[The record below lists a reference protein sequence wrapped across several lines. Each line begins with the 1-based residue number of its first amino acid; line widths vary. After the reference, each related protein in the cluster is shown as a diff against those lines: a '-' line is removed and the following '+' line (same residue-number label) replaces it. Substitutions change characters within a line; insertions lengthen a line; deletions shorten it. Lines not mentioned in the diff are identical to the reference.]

1 MVRLGRAEMRART
14 RELLLFSA
22 RQECVRLGINAAS
35 IDVIAENAGFSKGG
49 FYSNFKSKE
58 DIFLALLEEHLN
70 AEVAALSRLIS
81 ESVSVDDLLAKIDEL
96 YTNLFTDPTMCV
108 LSVEFQLLAMR
119 NEIVRKR
126 YQELSTHHRAT
137 LIELLQNAMIR
148 FHTSLRSDPAEVID
162 ILTALAHGLVLQKS
176 AGTVLGKKTDIS
188 GTMTQ
193 YLRMMIQ
200 SDQSYCS

>member
-1 MVRLGRAEMRART
+1 
-14 RELLLFSA
+14 
-22 RQECVRLGINAAS
+22 LGINAAS